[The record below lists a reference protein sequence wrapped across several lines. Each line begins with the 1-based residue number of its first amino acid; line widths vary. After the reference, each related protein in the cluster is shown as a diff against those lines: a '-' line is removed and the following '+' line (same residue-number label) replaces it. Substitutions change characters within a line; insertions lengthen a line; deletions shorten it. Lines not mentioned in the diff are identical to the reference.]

1 MSVAELL
8 HYTYADYL
16 QWEGEWELIEGCPI
30 SMAPAPMRIHQEI
43 ATELI
48 YALRSTLD
56 EDVCPECVLAYETDW
71 KVSEETVL
79 RPDIVLA
86 CNDEHEA
93 YLSKAPKL
101 IVEVI
106 SPSTARKDETVK
118 FDIYEAEGVQY
129 YLLVYPDDLRAKV
142 YTLKENRYVK
152 VGDFTHELLQ
162 MDDLPCAVSVDF
174 GKVFGRF
181 RKKQRR

>member
-8 HYTYADYL
+8 HYTYEDYL
-16 QWEGEWELIEGCPI
+16 QWEGEWELIEGYPI
-30 SMAPAPMRIHQEI
+30 SMAPAPVKEHQRL
-43 ATELI
+43 AGELFA
-48 YALRSTLD
+48 ALKTSITDACDRC
-56 EDVCPECVLAYETDW
+56 EVLYETDW

-86 CNDEHEA
+86 CDDEHEA

-101 IVEVI
+101 IVEVL

-152 VGDFTHELLQ
+152 VGDFTHEVLR
-162 MDDLPCAVSVDF
+162 MDDLPCTVSVDF